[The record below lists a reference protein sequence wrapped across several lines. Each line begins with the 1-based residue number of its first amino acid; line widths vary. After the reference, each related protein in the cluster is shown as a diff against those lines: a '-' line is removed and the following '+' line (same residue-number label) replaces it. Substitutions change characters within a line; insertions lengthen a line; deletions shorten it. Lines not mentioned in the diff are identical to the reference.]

1 MNFSRNVSL
10 LKAIDVTLDDKV
22 YVGVTESKG
31 ILESID
37 ESLVQIDTV
46 LDSIKLDTGS
56 STTHL
61 SNIATSTS
69 NADTSLNAIE
79 SSATSMDTSLNNME
93 SELDAVHN
101 KLVDIGVTL
110 SSADQFSL
118 TQKYQVL
125 KDSGSNSLL
134 AAGDYS
140 STTGKLYWQNT
151 QGKAII
157 VKKVSCTFKSSE
169 TTWDKIFTSTASE
182 GDSFLKIGTG
192 DDGTNIDASQGYFNS
207 NFELQPYMSMV
218 FSDPAGGDDMYYSY
232 VIDDLNIKV
241 ADNDYFICELS
252 GTFNAS
258 GDDGFG
264 AGILYEKSV

>member
-1 MNFSRNVSL
+1 MNFARNVNL
-10 LKAIDVTLDDKV
+10 LKTIDSTLDDKV
-22 YVGVTESKG
+22 YLGVTESKN
-31 ILESID
+31 ILVDID
-37 ESLVQIDTV
+37 GV
-46 LDSIKLDTGS
+46 LDSIKLDTNS
-56 STTHL
+56 SNSYLSTIDSSA
-61 SNIATSTS
+61 SNI
-69 NADTSLNAIE
+69 
-79 SSATSMDTSLNNME
+79 DTSLNNVE
-93 SELDAVHN
+93 SELDVVNA
-101 KLVDIGVTL
+101 KLVDIGITL

-125 KDSGSNSLL
+125 KDSGNNSQL

-140 STTGKLYWQNT
+140 STTGKLYWQNS
-151 QGKAII
+151 QGKPII

-169 TTWDKIFTSTASE
+169 TTWDKLFTSTASE

-192 DDGTNIDASQGYFNS
+192 DDGTNIDTSQGYFNS

-218 FSDPAGGDDMYYSY
+218 FSDPSGGDDMYYSY

-241 ADNDYFICELS
+241 DDNDYFICELS

-264 AGILYEKSV
+264 AGIIYEKSV